1 MDNIWT
7 LLTQWCLFLGDTGFI
22 TCPDG
27 WVPYVDHCYK
37 IFRETKGWQEALTSC
52 QKEGSHLA
60 SIRSLE
66 EHSFIVSGL
75 GYSKCFQVYIC
86 LLVFLLVL
94 FCLFVL
100 FAWKKYQL
108 PQMRYR
114 NCINVKHCSQRHART
129 HKSASVSAVLS
140 FLLQHWCLHL
150 CSNLQTYSTVLMRF
164 ALHQCRGPGTQVR
177 IFLSEV
183 LWNITVNLFSMD
195 KQLVLL
201 SAHLGNLQCGS
212 KSFDVLCWSPSTKI
226 SKIKSFCRSNG
237 RNHLLKKS
245 DGICQKEKISRASQG
260 GFQADSCETV
270 WASWRNLLRW
280 LDLTSWSHHGLF

>member
-1 MDNIWT
+1 M
-7 LLTQWCLFLGDTGFI
+7 FI

-140 FLLQHWCLHL
+140 FLLQHWCLPL
-150 CSNLQTYSTVLMRF
+150 CSNLQTYSTVLMCF
-164 ALHQCRGPGTQVR
+164 ALHQCRGAVTQVR
-177 IFLSEV
+177 SFLSEV
-183 LWNITVNLFSMD
+183 LWNIIVNLFSMEN
-195 KQLVLL
+195 
-201 SAHLGNLQCGS
+201 NLYCFQHIWGIYS
-212 KSFDVLCWSPSTKI
+212 VAL
-226 SKIKSFCRSNG
+226 
-237 RNHLLKKS
+237 NHLLCFAGHPAPRS
-245 DGICQKEKISRASQG
+245 ARSRVSAEAMEGTTYWRKVLEFARRKRSAE
-260 GFQADSCETV
+260 QAKGVSRQTAVKLLGLLEETY
-270 WASWRNLLRW
+270 
-280 LDLTSWSHHGLF
+280 LDDWI